1 MMQTKIKKFKMKNVV
16 FFLLPFSIL
25 LLEIDVF
32 GKGDV
37 ISTTDVFSS
46 RLLLLTKPSL
56 LDILNMCNLV

>member
-1 MMQTKIKKFKMKNVV
+1 MMQTKIKKFKLKM

-37 ISTTDVFSS
+37 VST

-56 LDILNMCNLV
+56 LDMLNQFVM